1 MHMSNFNVLSARPDT
16 CNKLNAN
23 QQQTIREAIS
33 LLDGRLRSTQAYTST
48 SDVKDFCQLHIAN
61 ERDEN
66 FCCIFLDNQHRMIS
80 FEKLFTGTV
89 DGAAVYPRV
98 VVRRTLEL
106 NAAAVIFTHN
116 HPSGMP
122 EPSIADKS
130 ITVRL
135 REALRL
141 IDVRVLDHI
150 VVGSEGSVSM
160 AEQGMI

>member
-1 MHMSNFNVLSARPDT
+1 
-16 CNKLNAN
+16 
-23 QQQTIREAIS
+23 
-33 LLDGRLRSTQAYTST
+33 
-48 SDVKDFCQLHIAN
+48 
-61 ERDEN
+61 
-66 FCCIFLDNQHRMIS
+66 MIS

-122 EPSIADKS
+122 EPSVADKS